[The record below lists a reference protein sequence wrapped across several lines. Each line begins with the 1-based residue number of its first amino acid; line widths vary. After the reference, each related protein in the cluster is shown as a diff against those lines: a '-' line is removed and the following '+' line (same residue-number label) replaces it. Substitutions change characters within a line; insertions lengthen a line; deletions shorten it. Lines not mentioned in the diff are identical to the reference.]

1 MQISPD
7 AVARVL
13 ADEQRRF
20 AATHPT
26 SARLAADAAQHLI
39 GGVPMA
45 WMTRLPGGYPVFFER
60 AAGAHV
66 VDVDGNDY
74 VDFCLGDTGAMTGHA
89 IDAVTS
95 AVAARAAQ
103 GITTMLPSTDAAWVG
118 EELARRFEIEF
129 LMLFAK
135 DARLYE
141 RNGFV
146 RADNPLRWVKIDEHQ
161 TIGIAEQPL
170 VELMIKPLSNR
181 PWSAGLVDL
190 LGYQF

>member
-1 MQISPD
+1 MNLHLID
-7 AVARVL
+7 EFCLTAVQRQTIQQLLLESFSEFEFAKSRTYL
-13 ADEQRRF
+13 KQLPQRRLL
-20 AATHPT
+20 ATD
-26 SARLAADAAQHLI
+26 SATIIGHLGLEHRVI
-39 GGVPMA
+39 GLNGDPATILGV
-45 WMTRLPGGYPVFFER
+45 L
-60 AAGAHV
+60 
-66 VDVDGNDY
+66 DVCVTTPQRGHGIASSMLQY
-74 VDFCLGDTGAMTGHA
+74 V
-89 IDAVTS
+89 
-95 AVAARAAQ
+95 
-103 GITTMLPSTDAAWVG
+103 

-146 RADNPLRWVKIDEHQ
+146 RADNRLRWVKIDEHQ

-170 VELMIKPLSNR
+170 VELMIKPLTNR